1 MLKNMQKYGGL
12 YFLGALQLLLYG
24 GDEYPVLRKNF
35 LDNDWV

>member
-24 GDEYPVLRKNF
+24 AAVMNTLF
-35 LDNDWV
+35 